1 MGEAVGL
8 QVKRVTVEDLE
19 STFCCAKEFP
29 PGVDWA
35 EYLPV
40 AREWFKANLGRH
52 IEGYHLIDGDRV
64 VGLIYWARSEM
75 AILPYIVEPGVACI
89 YCTELL
95 RDYKH
100 RGHGRMML
108 DYVKNDLI
116 QQGFKGILVPATDL
130 EVYMHYKDFQK
141 QGFKVIMEHPPMKLM
156 YYPLKK
162 KDITVK
168 IVDLNYRPAADKV
181 EVTLFR
187 NFMCPVNAS
196 MYNMIKKVAE
206 SFGDKAKTVEFDA
219 TLETVRKYGTTDPL
233 INGKMKFW
241 GPVPEKTVQTAIQEE
256 VNHLANKG

>member
-1 MGEAVGL
+1 
-8 QVKRVTVEDLE
+8 LE
-19 STFCCAKEFP
+19 STFCCAEEFP
-29 PGVDWA
+29 PSVDWA

-40 AREWFKANLGRH
+40 AREWFKDNLGRH
-52 IEGYHLIDGDRV
+52 IEGYHLTDKGRV
-64 VGLIYWARSEM
+64 VGLIYWARSEN
-75 AILPYIVEPGVACI
+75 ALLPYIIEPNVACI

-100 RGHGRMML
+100 KGHGRMML
-108 DYVKNDLI
+108 DYMKNDLN
-116 QQGFKGILVPATDL
+116 QQGFKGILVPATNL

-141 QGFKVIMEHPPMKLM
+141 QGFKTIKEQPPIKLM

-162 KDITVK
+162 KNITLKV
-168 IVDLNYRPAADKV
+168 VDLNYKPASDKV

-196 MYNMIKKVAE
+196 MYYMIKKVAE
-206 SFGDKAKTVEFDA
+206 GFRNKTKTVEIDV

-256 VNHLANKG
+256 VNQFTSKG